1 MCGLTSFNRCATN
14 INASASGLLGD
25 CPDKACQLARDR
37 GGDHGRWLT
46 CPCKLA
52 IPPAKSFLR
61 LPRGIADRLGQT
73 FLSQQL
79 LAADPRR
86 EPIAPGSR
94 ARTAGRRAT
103 VGASASRPVG
113 CSDDPDATGSRKVA
127 GGLDEVS
134 ALRPDAPA
142 PSRALP
148 RVPRR
153 EPTPAS
159 VHQPD
164 AAWRG

>member
-61 LPRGIADRLGQT
+61 LPRDIADRLGQT
-73 FLSQQL
+73 FRSQQL
-79 LAADPRR
+79 LAADLRR
-86 EPIAPGSR
+86 EPIAPGSLNEHPPR
-94 ARTAGRRAT
+94 CT
-103 VGASASRPVG
+103 VASLCDAALASRAAA
-113 CSDDPDATGSRKVA
+113 SI
-127 GGLDEVS
+127 
-134 ALRPDAPA
+134 RPRYAM
-142 PSRALP
+142 S
-148 RVPRR
+148 
-153 EPTPAS
+153 
-159 VHQPD
+159 
-164 AAWRG
+164 WRGLPKRVMSPSSAN